1 MHLCVVYTE
10 VVSRSGTVILYIL
23 NETSLE
29 IQIKSMNKLVQK
41 NGFQQLERTN
51 TFNFLFYFHSR
62 DILLALNFLYDL
74 VF

>member
-10 VVSRSGTVILYIL
+10 AVSRSGTVILYIL

-41 NGFQQLERTN
+41 NGF
-51 TFNFLFYFHSR
+51 
-62 DILLALNFLYDL
+62 
-74 VF
+74 